1 MSKGTIAIIGGG
13 IGGIAAGVAL
23 RQSGFTVRVFERAH
37 ELREA
42 GTGIIL
48 WPNATGILHK
58 LGALSEILSQGH
70 VSKRFLVRSHSGD
83 SLMDINTAVA
93 DMPTVGVHRADL
105 LRALAELLPEECVG
119 LGYELTAVGFPGRK
133 VRLEFSNGETFLCD
147 GLVGADGIH
156 SRVRSSLVGAHEAY
170 YRGYAIFR
178 GLVEAPASL
187 VQGHNGESWGL
198 GRRFGILA
206 VGKNRI
212 CWYATANTSDPQLL
226 ADDRK
231 QRLQQLFAGWHD
243 PVPQLIAASHPA
255 EILLNPACDH
265 RISRFWSK
273 KAVTLL
279 GDAAH
284 ALTPNLG
291 QGACMALEDGF
302 VLAQCLAQSAGV
314 SQGFRRYESLR
325 FSPVRNAVLRSR
337 WIGHVGQWE
346 NRLIT
351 SVRDAVTR
359 LLPPRMF
366 ECHTTLEQ
374 RTAALLG
381 TGGDLAAD
389 LG

>member
-23 RQSGFTVRVFERAH
+23 RQTGFAVRVFERAH

-48 WPNATGILHK
+48 WPNATGILHQ
-58 LGALSEILSQGH
+58 LGALSEILSHGQ
-70 VSKRFLVRSHSGD
+70 VSTRFLVRSHSGD
-83 SLMDINTAVA
+83 PLMNINTAVA
-93 DMPTVGVHRADL
+93 DMPAVGVHRADL
-105 LRALAELLPEECVG
+105 LRALAELLPPECVC
-119 LGYELTAVGFPGRK
+119 LGHELAAVQFPGRK
-133 VRLEFSNGETFLCD
+133 VRLQFSNREAFLCD

-156 SRVRSSLVGAHEAY
+156 SSVRMLLGGRKAS

-187 VQGHNGESWGL
+187 VQGHNGESWGT

-212 CWYATANTSDPQLL
+212 CWYATANTAHPQLL
-226 ADDRK
+226 AGDRK
-231 QRLQQLFAGWHD
+231 QRLLQLFAGWHD
-243 PVPQLIAASHPA
+243 PIPQLIATADPR
-255 EILLNPACDH
+255 EILLNSACDH
-265 RISRFWSK
+265 RASRFWSK
-273 KAVTLL
+273 DAVTLL

-291 QGACMALEDGF
+291 QGACMALEDAF
-302 VLAQCLAQSAGV
+302 VLAQCLAGSNNLNE
-314 SQGFRRYESLR
+314 GFRRYESLR
-325 FSPVRNAVLRSR
+325 FSHVRNAVLRSR

-346 NRLIT
+346 NPLVT
-351 SVRDAVTR
+351 LVRNAVTS

-374 RTAALLG
+374 RMAALI
-381 TGGDLAAD
+381 GDGADFAAD
-389 LG
+389 LR

>member
-1 MSKGTIAIIGGG
+1 MSRGTIAIIGGG

-23 RQSGFTVRVFERAH
+23 QQSGLAVRVFERAH

-48 WPNATGILHK
+48 WPNATSVLHH
-58 LGALSEILSQGH
+58 LGALPNVVSQGH
-70 VSKRFLVRSHSGD
+70 LSRRFLVRSHAGK
-83 SLMDINTAVA
+83 LFMNINTAVA
-93 DMPTVGVHRADL
+93 DMPAVGVHRADL
-105 LRALAELLPEECVG
+105 LRALADLLPPECVC
-119 LGYELTAVGFPGRK
+119 LGYELTAVRFAGRK
-133 VRLEFSNGETFLCD
+133 VHLAFSNGESFICD

-156 SRVRSSLVGAHEAY
+156 SSVRTSLLGAHKAS

-187 VQGHNGESWGL
+187 VQGHNGESWGA

-206 VGKNRI
+206 VGKNKV

-231 QRLQQLFAGWHD
+231 GRLQQLFAGWHD
-243 PVPQLIAASHPA
+243 PIPQLIAAAHPG
-255 EILLNPACDH
+255 EILLNSACD
-265 RISRFWSK
+265 RRTSRFWSK
-273 KAVTLL
+273 DAVTLL

-291 QGACMALEDGF
+291 QGACMALEDAY
-302 VLAQCLAQSAGV
+302 VLAQCFAKGAEV
-314 SQGFRRYESLR
+314 SEGFRRYESLR
-325 FSPVRNAVLRSR
+325 FSHVRNAVLRSR

-346 NRLIT
+346 NLLVT
-351 SVRDAVTR
+351 SLRNAVTS

-374 RTAALLG
+374 RMAELVG
-381 TGGDLAAD
+381 NEQLATSN
-389 LG
+389 

>member
-58 LGALSEILSQGH
+58 LGALSEILSHGH
-70 VSKRFLVRSHSGD
+70 LSTCFLVRSQSGD
-83 SLMDINTAVA
+83 RLMSINTAVA
-93 DMPTVGVHRADL
+93 DMPAVGVHRTDL
-105 LRALAELLPEECVG
+105 LHALAELLPPECLR
-119 LGYELTAVGFPGRK
+119 LGHELMAVRFAGGK
-133 VRLEFSNGETFLCD
+133 IRLEFGNGETFLCD

-156 SRVRSSLVGAHEAY
+156 SSVRRLLGGNKAS

-178 GLVEAPASL
+178 GLVDAPASL
-187 VQGHNGESWGL
+187 IQGHNGESWGA

-226 ADDRK
+226 ADDR
-231 QRLQQLFAGWHD
+231 QRRLLQLFAGWHD
-243 PVPQLIAASHPA
+243 PIPQLIAAADPN
-255 EILLNPACDH
+255 EILLNSACDH
-265 RISRFWSK
+265 STSRFWSK
-273 KAVTLL
+273 EAVTLL

-291 QGACMALEDGF
+291 QGACMALEDAF
-302 VLAQCLAQSAGV
+302 VLAQCLAKSHNLNE
-314 SQGFRRYESLR
+314 GFRRYESLR
-325 FSPVRNAVLRSR
+325 FSHVRNAVLRSR
-337 WIGHVGQWE
+337 WIGHVGQWK
-346 NRLIT
+346 NPLIT
-351 SVRDAVTR
+351 SVRNAVTF
-359 LLPPRMF
+359 LLPPRIF

-374 RTAALLG
+374 RLAALIGDG
-381 TGGDLAAD
+381 TDFAAD
-389 LG
+389 LR

>member
-23 RQSGFTVRVFERAH
+23 RQSGFAVRLFERAH

-58 LGALSEILSQGH
+58 LGALAEILSHGH
-70 VSKRFLVRSHSGD
+70 LSTRFLVRSQSGD
-83 SLMDINTAVA
+83 PLMNINTGVA
-93 DMPTVGVHRADL
+93 DMPAVGVHRADL
-105 LRALAELLPEECVG
+105 LRALAELLPPECVC
-119 LGYELTAVGFPGRK
+119 LGHELADVQFTGRK

-156 SRVRSSLVGAHEAY
+156 SSVRRLLGAGKAS

-187 VQGHNGESWGL
+187 VQGHNGESWGA

-212 CWYATANTSDPQLL
+212 CWYATANTTDPQRL

-231 QRLQQLFAGWHD
+231 RRLQQLFAGWHD
-243 PVPQLIAASHPA
+243 PIPELIAAADPT
-255 EILLNPACDH
+255 EILLNSACDH
-265 RISRFWSK
+265 SASRLWSK
-273 KAVTLL
+273 DAVTLL

-291 QGACMALEDGF
+291 QGACMALEDAF
-302 VLAQCLAQSAGV
+302 VLAQCLVKSASV
-314 SQGFRRYESLR
+314 SKGFRRYESLR

-346 NRLIT
+346 NPLVT
-351 SVRDAVTR
+351 SVRNAVTS

-374 RTAALLG
+374 RLAALVGAPLV
-381 TGGDLAAD
+381 AASR
-389 LG
+389 

>member
-23 RQSGFTVRVFERAH
+23 RQSGFAVRVFERAH

-42 GTGIIL
+42 GTGIVL

-70 VSKRFLVRSHSGD
+70 VSTRFLVRSHSGH

-93 DMPTVGVHRADL
+93 DMPAVGVHRADL
-105 LRALAELLPEECVG
+105 LRALAELLPRECVC
-119 LGYELTAVGFPGRK
+119 LGHELIAVRFAGRK
-133 VRLEFSNGETFLCD
+133 VRLEFSNGETFLCE
-147 GLVGADGIH
+147 GLVGDDGIH
-156 SRVRSSLVGAHEAY
+156 SSVRRLLGGRKAS
-170 YRGYAIFR
+170 YRGYVIFR
-178 GLVEAPASL
+178 GLVEAPISL

-206 VGKNRI
+206 AGKNKI

-231 QRLQQLFAGWHD
+231 QRLQELFAGWHD
-243 PVPQLIAASHPA
+243 PIPQLIAAAAPGD
-255 EILLNPACDH
+255 ILLNPACDH
-265 RISRFWSK
+265 RTSRLWSK
-273 KAVTLL
+273 ESVTLL

-291 QGACMALEDGF
+291 QGACMALEDAF
-302 VLAQCLAQSAGV
+302 VLAQCLAPSGGV

-325 FSPVRNAVLRSR
+325 FSHVRNAVLRSR
-337 WIGHVGQWE
+337 WIGQVGQWE

-351 SVRDAVTR
+351 SLRDAVTR